1 MNANFDADLELLE
14 LGHCTA
20 HPRDAVDDLRLDDD
34 GERED
39 ALDEPFPD

>member
-20 HPRDAVDDLRLDDD
+20 HPRDEVEGLRFHDD
-34 GERED
+34 EEED
-39 ALDEPFPD
+39 ALDALLE

>member
-20 HPRDAVDDLRLDDD
+20 HPRDEVESLRSRDEELDD
-34 GERED
+34 G
-39 ALDEPFPD
+39 LDELLD